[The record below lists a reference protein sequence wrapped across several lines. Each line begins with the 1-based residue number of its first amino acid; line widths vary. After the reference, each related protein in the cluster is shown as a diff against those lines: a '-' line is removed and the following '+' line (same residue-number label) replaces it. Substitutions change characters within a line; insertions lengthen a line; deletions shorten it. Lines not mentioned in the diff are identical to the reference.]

1 MIPHLVYCDDLV
13 EQAIITLSAK
23 LIGADSHSLH
33 HVVLTGGHTGRLIT
47 GRLADVAK
55 SLPEPVWS
63 RTHFWWGDE
72 RIVASESPDR
82 NDRGIKVSLGKY
94 FIESNIHRVRSYDAC
109 HTVEES
115 ADEYGRALL
124 TFGAGGRPPRFTLV
138 FAGVG
143 PDGHIASLFPNR
155 PELDSRSVAV
165 AVHDSPK
172 PPPERVT
179 LSLPTLNNSNCTVLL
194 IGGETKREAL
204 NRIMAPAGVIATTPA
219 RGLEAAELYALTDL
233 LVTV

>member
-1 MIPHLVYCDDLV
+1 MIPQAVYCDDLV

-23 LIGADSHSLH
+23 LLGADSHSLH
-33 HVVLTGGHTGRLIT
+33 HVVLTGGHTGMLIT

-63 RTHFWWGDE
+63 RTHFWWGDD
-72 RIVASESPDR
+72 RIVASDSPDR

-94 FIESNIHRVRSYDAC
+94 FIESNIHRVPAKNASHDAK
-109 HTVEES
+109 ES

-124 TFGAGGRPPRFTLV
+124 TYGTGGRPPRFTLV

-165 AVHDSPK
+165 AVHDAPK
-172 PPPERVT
+172 PPPERVS
-179 LSLPTLNNSNCTVLL
+179 LSLSTLNNSSCTVLL

-204 NRIMAPAGVIATTPA
+204 NRIMAPTGSIATTPA
-219 RGLEAAELYALTDL
+219 RGLEAAEFYAFNDL